1 MNKRRD
7 CFFLVKNRKE
17 TIWNGSVHPVNHR
30 NIKDKKQKT
39 KNYPENQNT
48 KIKRKEKNPISWDM
62 KENGKTSRLGN
73 LGFVTLYGILL

>member
-7 CFFLVKNRKE
+7 CFF
-17 TIWNGSVHPVNHR
+17 SC
-30 NIKDKKQKT
+30 KKSKGNKMEWIRAPCKSQKHKGQKS

-48 KIKRKEKNPISWDM
+48 KIKRKEKNPIPWDM

-73 LGFVTLYGILL
+73 LGFVKLYGILL